1 MSFIRKIKRGNKIY
15 LAEVENKWVDGKS
28 VQKHIRYIGTEADGE
43 TKLAASIS
51 DIEIEDVKV
60 FGPLIVLHHIA
71 KEIGLPDLLGD
82 YSPEILSLVYA
93 HCLNYQSINRM
104 SSWFKRTDLP
114 MLLDVDNITEKTLL
128 NALDS
133 LEKIDTEKLQL
144 KIFNTLDKKFH
155 VAKKGLVYDVTNTY
169 LYGKKCPIAKMGH
182 DKEGVKGRPLIQI
195 ALAVTQDKGLPLFH
209 KVFDGNIH
217 DARTLQDIATF

>member
-1 MSFIRKIKRGNKIY
+1 LSYIRRIKKNGKIY
-15 LAEVENKWVDGKS
+15 LVETESQWINGKS

-71 KEIGLPDLLGD
+71 KQIGLPNLLGE

-114 MLLDVDNITEKTLL
+114 MLLVPFQFNSDRLISHKNDLIFP
-128 NALDS
+128 S
-133 LEKIDTEKLQL
+133 LYQ
-144 KIFNTLDKKFH
+144 H
-155 VAKKGLVYDVTNTY
+155 
-169 LYGKKCPIAKMGH
+169 
-182 DKEGVKGRPLIQI
+182 
-195 ALAVTQDKGLPLFH
+195 
-209 KVFDGNIH
+209 
-217 DARTLQDIATF
+217 

>member
-1 MSFIRKIKRGNKIY
+1 MQQELEFHKDYYLSYIRKIKKNGKIY
-15 LAEVENKWVDGKS
+15 LAETESRWINGKS
-28 VQKHIRYIGTEADGE
+28 VQKHIRYIGTEVDGK

-71 KEIGLPDLLGD
+71 KEIGLPHLLGE

-114 MLLDVDNITEKTLL
+114 MLLDTENITEKTLL

-133 LEKIDTEKLQL
+133 LEKIDTENLQL

-155 VAKKGLVYDVTNTY
+155 VARKGLVYDVTNTY
-169 LYGKKCPIAKMGH
+169 LYGKNVKSLRWDMIR
-182 DKEGVKGRPLIQI
+182 KE
-195 ALAVTQDKGLPLFH
+195 
-209 KVFDGNIH
+209 
-217 DARTLQDIATF
+217 